1 MQFEKYTAIA
11 GLQRDTWAVRL
22 SPLLTGKAMDVN
34 FSLSSEDTRDY
45 NRLRKALQQRYD
57 FSEQGYCEEFRN
69 AKPGGQKSPDQ
80 LTVRIRNYFNKL
92 VEFSEVGKTFE
103 GVKELM
109 V

>member
-34 FSLSSEDTRDY
+34 FSLSSEDM
-45 NRLRKALQQRYD
+45 RKTLQQRYD

-103 GVKELM
+103 GVEELM